1 METGPADVPD
11 WDFGMVVV
19 NRSQRKEI
27 GRFMVLSQS
36 PAGKGK
42 VVYHILPACH
52 IRQSFSMKQ
61 KA

>member
-42 VVYHILPACH
+42 AVYHTI
-52 IRQSFSMKQ
+52 SFLL
-61 KA
+61 AI